1 MRHWF
6 LVLLIALLP
15 LRSGLGDAM
24 AAGLLC
30 PPPAT
35 AHVMAADAAMDDS
48 AHAQHGVAH
57 TMDAPAAHAE
67 SSPCPDGSLCSACQI
82 CHSTAIA
89 PTAVDWIGMVLI
101 CFVLPAAI
109 AWALGKVCRRL
120 GWIRDGDLKL
130 D

>member
-89 PTAVDWIGMVLI
+89 PTAAPPLLAPQVRTA
-101 CFVLPAAI
+101 PPP
-109 AWALGKVCRRL
+109 ALGDFASAERAL
-120 GWIRDGDLKL
+120 ALKPPIG
-130 D
+130 